1 MHRIGWREPL
11 SNTNLRRRILRF
23 AVTGTITA
31 VVYLAMGALLIEWL
45 ELRAG
50 LSGAI
55 AFITII
61 PLNYWL
67 HKFWS
72 FKSLHL
78 HREAVP
84 RFLATLAIGVA
95 INSSVIELV
104 AALYSPHYLIGQLSG
119 MGYVIV
125 WNYVVF
131 DRWVFPNPSRRA
143 SPTPPAKLDEAG

>member
-1 MHRIGWREPL
+1 M
-11 SNTNLRRRILRF
+11 
-23 AVTGTITA
+23 
-31 VVYLAMGALLIEWL
+31 
-45 ELRAG
+45 
-50 LSGAI
+50 
-55 AFITII
+55 II

-72 FKSLHL
+72 FESLYL
-78 HREAVP
+78 HREAAP

-95 INSSVIELV
+95 INNSVIELV

-131 DRWVFPNPSRRA
+131 DRWVFPNPNRRL
-143 SPTPPAKLDEAG
+143 SPAPPEKLDEAG